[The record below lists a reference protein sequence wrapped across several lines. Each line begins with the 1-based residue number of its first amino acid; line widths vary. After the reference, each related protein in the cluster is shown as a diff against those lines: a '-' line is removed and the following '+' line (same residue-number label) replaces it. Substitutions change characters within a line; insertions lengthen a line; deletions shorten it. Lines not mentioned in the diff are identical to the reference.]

1 MLDRA
6 GKWAFSRFLI
16 LGRGTR
22 TMRQLSLGM
31 AGLLLAGLGWCPTVV
46 AEVCQVPSGTHPTIQ
61 AAVDDGDCT
70 EIVLA
75 AQLFVESVL
84 IPRGVTI
91 RGSSQSTSTIAGQ
104 VTVQGGTTQVTLED
118 LTVDATVQGV
128 GGTVDTALQAAG
140 GAELITNS
148 VVVRN
153 SAVDLW
159 TVFMDGFESGDTSAW
174 SATVS

>member
-1 MLDRA
+1 
-6 GKWAFSRFLI
+6 
-16 LGRGTR
+16 
-22 TMRQLSLGM
+22 MRKLSLGM

-46 AEVCQVPSGTHPTIQ
+46 GEVCQVPSGNHPTIQ

-75 AQLFVESVL
+75 AQIFEESVL
-84 IPRGVTI
+84 IPRVVTI

-128 GGTVDTALQAAG
+128 GGTVDAALQAVG
-140 GAELITNS
+140 GAELTTTS

-159 TVFMDGFESGDTSAW
+159 TVFVDGFESGDTSAW
-174 SATVS
+174 SATVP